1 MGLLTATPTSAPA
14 TALPAGSMVVAEA
27 TQGLASQASSVAS
40 SAEAYAAVPVGVV
53 AFQPGVTSLAG
64 SGGLSGTATSSLRAE
79 AVTVGDDSAADRAVA
94 FANGQQPLSLAAIVT
109 AGLDLGNGATSIGA
123 SAQLLGSAA
132 LSATAVSTAVQGDS
146 SAGASG
152 SLTTGINLGN
162 QTLNSGDNAA
172 IKALAD
178 VALFAKA
185 VAATGD
191 ANASIADPSG
201 SATVGLGSAINSSTL
216 AIGKAGLIDAVAKD
230 SGTATAITVTGSTN
244 ASDYAADA
252 VSKRSFVE
260 AISLFGGTLSTGDAL
275 ALQASAS
282 STQTATALSSGTAD
296 GTSSGEGSRAR
307 AAEANFIIGV
317 NQATLDVGGNL
328 SSLASSASLNSTA
341 AANSVAGNSR
351 TESANTAL
359 VTGANLIVLKVG
371 NDAPSGLIFSGSAD
385 TAATASSTSGW
396 ASVESQGAN
405 VGGIYGD
412 VSSPTNSIQIGDDAG
427 LISGSATNSITARA
441 TSTQTSPAPGVT
453 PPGAAAAQSYSYTST
468 NTYGILNTEIA
479 VGGDGTVQG
488 KATTTINSLANIITA
503 NDANWSAALSKAEI
517 RSGGISLPNAQSIQI
532 GDLGN
537 VLAQVSSG
545 LTSTAS
551 SVNSAASGTTPTES
565 VVQLAQSGLEMSIPT
580 PLGGGSVDPGK
591 IAIGRIGSISAE
603 SLIGKIA
610 DQSQAVVAPLV
621 SQATSVSDAVVS
633 ELLNSS
639 TSGLTARGIGGS
651 YGGSP
656 TAGFT
661 SLYAGPAG
669 GSITG
674 RSRIAADVNA
684 TNVGELGNASIDAN
698 ALAGSATN
706 LAGGA
711 GISQMNLY
719 AGSKGN
725 NQIKGESAAD
735 INLTSTSTNGDTSST
750 GFIASAG
757 ITKADPLVSSPP
769 PLNATAAVSGLM
781 QGISQLSGSSLAQTV
796 RGVAQSDLSALNL
809 GISGYDISMS
819 ANGGLTSIASIQTSS
834 NSISVG
840 GSV

>member
-1 MGLLTATPTSAPA
+1 
-14 TALPAGSMVVAEA
+14 MVVAEA

-64 SGGLSGTATSSLRAE
+64 SGALSGTATSSLRAE
-79 AVTVGDDSAADRAVA
+79 AVTVGDDSAADHALA
-94 FANGQQPLSLAAIVT
+94 FANGLQPLSPAAIVT

-191 ANASIADPSG
+191 ANASIADPNG

-275 ALQASAS
+275 ALQAAAS

-317 NQATLDVGGNL
+317 NKATLDVGGNL

-385 TAATASSTSGW
+385 TAAIASSTSGW

-441 TSTQTSPAPGVT
+441 NSTQTSPAPGGT
-453 PPGAAAAQSYSYTST
+453 PPGSAAAQSYSYTST

-551 SVNSAASGTTPTES
+551 SVNSAATASGTTPTES
-565 VVQLAQSGLEMSIPT
+565 LVQLAQSGLEMSIPT
-580 PLGGGSVDPGK
+580 PLGGGSVDPGQ

-610 DQSQAVVAPLV
+610 DPSQAVVAPLV
-621 SQATSVSDAVVS
+621 SKATSVSDAVDS
-633 ELLNSS
+633 RLLNSS
-639 TSGLTARGIGGS
+639 TSGLTAHGIGGS

-769 PLNATAAVSGLM
+769 PVNATAAVSGLM